1 MNGGRMGVISAK
13 CTHCGGSNIVCGVT
27 VDQTAD
33 AGRIGLAY
41 KTRFV
46 LMGTEQFYADVC
58 DDCGTIVRLY
68 VKTPGRTW
76 YTK

>member
-1 MNGGRMGVISAK
+1 MGETAK
-13 CTHCGGSNIVCGVT
+13 CTHCGGSNVICGVR

-41 KTRFV
+41 KTKFV
-46 LMGTEQFYADVC
+46 VIGTEPFYADVC

-68 VKTPGRTW
+68 IKTRGRTW